1 MVTVPPKADDPDF
14 TVRLEQALAG
24 EKVKLSIRRN
34 ALRFSSHC
42 YNTAEE
48 VDAVVDAARRF
59 LRLNSKTQSRSP
71 APN

>member
-1 MVTVPPKADDPDF
+1 V
-14 TVRLEQALAG
+14 LAG

-42 YNTAEE
+42 YNTVED
-48 VDAVVDAARRF
+48 VDTVVDVVRGF
-59 LRLNSKTQSRSP
+59 LRLNSKTQSRNSS